1 MPEARRA
8 EPLAVLLPHRTC
20 YVRSPAKVLA
30 LGLLLGVRVG
40 GAVVHPSPPPAAPP
54 SGARNAMAAEVLG
67 GLGIRADAAAPHL
80 WLPLPEPW
88 GVGQFTAAARD
99 ADVLVSP
106 GDEYATGRQQTAFGE
121 PRDRLPSGERTALL
135 DSAMVPAAAG
145 LPQGYSWSSGP
156 DDERAVR
163 RAMRR

>member
-1 MPEARRA
+1 MPEALRA

-20 YVRSPAKVLA
+20 CVRSPAKVLT
-30 LGLLLGVRVG
+30 LGLLLGVRIG

-67 GLGIRADAAAPHL
+67 GLGTRADAAAPHL

-88 GVGQFTAAARD
+88 SVGQLTAAARD
-99 ADVLVSP
+99 AGVLVSP

-121 PRDRLPSGERTALL
+121 PRDRIPAGERTALL

-145 LPQGYSWSSGP
+145 LPQGYSWSSGS
-156 DDERAVR
+156 DGRAVR